1 MATELLT
8 MGRILVVRGPKSL
21 PTDVDHATSISAL
34 CRDAKLV
41 LLFSFGDDKY
51 QLPSSFTMP
60 TNARL
65 IDYDYESLDASVDEV
80 SEAFALLGAQF
91 VSRHRMQGTMP
102 FVLSGGVISLPPGTS
117 LEFYDNQQMHSPT
130 SVDVDDSLST
140 WSIEG

>member
-1 MATELLT
+1 MATKFLT

-21 PTDVDHATSISAL
+21 PSDVDHATAISAL

-51 QLPSSFTMP
+51 KIPPSFTLP

-65 IDYDYESLDASVDEV
+65 IDYDYETLDESVDEV
-80 SEAFALLGAQF
+80 SEAFALMGAQF
-91 VSRHRMQGTMP
+91 VSRHQLKGTMP

-117 LEFYDNQQMHSPT
+117 LEFYDNQKTNSPT

-140 WSIEG
+140 WSIDG